1 MKNLNIYWQQFI
13 EIFGRECYAM
23 YCRPWPTVLLYL
35 TPLFFG
41 ILFGAVYMQN
51 MLEHIPIAIYDE
63 DQSSLSR
70 KLIQVYGDTVKFD
83 IVAYPSTSEE
93 LRQLLA
99 EETVQ
104 VGVEIPNDF
113 SESIKLG
120 HSTEIA
126 LTINAANNIIANS
139 SITSFEEDNR
149 SFSVS
154 VAQQLMESYGLKPQE
169 AMDAAYPVHLGTRI
183 LHNPTA
189 GYTNFMLPGIVMNGL
204 QIALLLTVAP
214 LLTSVLRR
222 KIYSSKYSTIVLMA
236 AKLIPYFLT
245 GTAAFFIAILEI
257 QYLWDIPMRG
267 SWLDLVLLINA
278 YMFAIIGALSL
289 VSAVALNELNA
300 IQMPLLYIMPSL
312 LYSGFSWPLMAMQGV
327 GKAYAYTMPITYSAD
342 TMRDIMLNGYAP
354 ELWQHI
360 AILLAMGTGC
370 SLAACLAFYIRKKR
384 IRSINAQAYKEDI
397 GNEPD

>member
-35 TPLFFG
+35 APLFFG
-41 ILFGAVYMQN
+41 VLFGAVYMQN

-93 LRQLLA
+93 LQQLLA

-113 SESIKLG
+113 SENIKLG

-222 KIYSSKYSTIVLMA
+222 KIYGSKYSTIVLMA

-267 SWLDLVLLINA
+267 SWLDLALLINA
-278 YMFAIIGALSL
+278 YMFAIIGALSV
-289 VSAVALNELNA
+289 VSAIALDELNA

-354 ELWQHI
+354 ELWQNI
-360 AILLAMGTGC
+360 TILLAMGAGC
-370 SLAACLAFYIRKKR
+370 SLAACLAFYLRKKHMHKMR
-384 IRSINAQAYKEDI
+384 AQAYKEDI
-397 GNEPD
+397 ANEAD